1 MHTCTELHM
10 HMHAHV
16 HRVANTETVD
26 FWLFL
31 KNS

>member
-1 MHTCTELHM
+1 MHACTELHM

-26 FWLFL
+26 FWLFS